1 MEKERHIKV
10 DMRGRDRLGL
20 YTSVYLLHSSFPSSH
35 THPPSF
41 PSFSIKVA
49 DKDGLATFSGL

>member
-1 MEKERHIKV
+1 MEKERHIRV

-41 PSFSIKVA
+41 PIKVA